1 MFCEIEVLKGF
12 IELLEKIPRSSPL
25 LGKAVGCKPENSV
38 EQACTTDI
46 YQTFFWSFYHVL

>member
-38 EQACTTDI
+38 EQACTADI
-46 YQTFFWSFYHVL
+46 YQTFF